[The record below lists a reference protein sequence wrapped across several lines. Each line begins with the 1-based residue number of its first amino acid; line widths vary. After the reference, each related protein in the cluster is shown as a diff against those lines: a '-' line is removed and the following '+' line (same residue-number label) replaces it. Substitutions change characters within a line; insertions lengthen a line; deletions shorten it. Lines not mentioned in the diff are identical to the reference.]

1 MSSMTQIKYLNINQ
15 VKRERIP
22 INSLPFSS
30 RVSLDANCIFAWLII
45 LFPHMFLS
53 LLLNEFLQLCII
65 QKSRSVQDITSI
77 IAAADELSGA
87 LLDFVIQINNFFSFI
102 QFSANN
108 LQKRRKETDSQKT

>member
-15 VKRERIP
+15 VKREHIP

-45 LFPHMFLS
+45 FLS
-53 LLLNEFLQLCII
+53 LLLNEFLQLRII

-77 IAAADELSGA
+77 IAVADKLSGA
-87 LLDFVIQINNFFSFI
+87 LSIFVELG
-102 QFSANN
+102 SA
-108 LQKRRKETDSQKT
+108 

>member
-15 VKRERIP
+15 VKREHIP

-45 LFPHMFLS
+45 FLS
-53 LLLNEFLQLCII
+53 LLLNEFLQLRII

-77 IAAADELSGA
+77 IAVADKLSGA
-87 LLDFVIQINNFFSFI
+87 LSIFVELGSG
-102 QFSANN
+102 
-108 LQKRRKETDSQKT
+108 

>member
-1 MSSMTQIKYLNINQ
+1 MTQIKYLNINQ
-15 VKRERIP
+15 VKREHIP

-65 QKSRSVQDITSI
+65 QKSRSSI